1 MSLPAAQPTVPTVN
15 RELSSLTSVFIE
27 WTQGT
32 PGDIPIDGY
41 KLYMIEMAT
50 GIVTL
55 PYDGSKN
62 PDVYSASIQN
72 LVTGAYYSFYVVAV
86 DFNGES
92 LESESAVF
100 VVCLAPTHI
109 DSPDYVSSTQ
119 TSFTLSWT

>member
-1 MSLPAAQPTVPTVN
+1 
-15 RELSSLTSVFIE
+15 
-27 WTQGT
+27 
-32 PGDIPIDGY
+32 
-41 KLYMIEMAT
+41 MIEMAT

-62 PDVYSASIQN
+62 PDIFSASVQP

-92 LESESAVF
+92 LESESSVF

-109 DSPDYVSSTQ
+109 DSPDYVSSTK
-119 TSFTLSWT
+119 TSFTLRWT